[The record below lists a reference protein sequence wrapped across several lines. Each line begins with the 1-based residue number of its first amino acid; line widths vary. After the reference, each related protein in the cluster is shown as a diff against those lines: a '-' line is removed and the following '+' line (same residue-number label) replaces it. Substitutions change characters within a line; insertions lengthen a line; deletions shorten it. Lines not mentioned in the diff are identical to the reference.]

1 MEMSDDLV
9 RLLVTERLQSARE
22 QARRRAVVPPTTR
35 RSLRARL
42 GATLV
47 ALGHRLL
54 EEGAAP
60 QRVTP

>member
-1 MEMSDDLV
+1 MEISDHLV
-9 RLLVTERLQSARE
+9 RLLVTERLEAARE
-22 QARRRAVVPPTTR
+22 QARRRALVPPPTR

-42 GATLV
+42 GAALV

-54 EEGAAP
+54 EEAAAP

>member
-1 MEMSDDLV
+1 MEISDDLV
-9 RLLVTERLQSARE
+9 RLLVTERLQAARD
-22 QARRRAVVPPTTR
+22 QARRRALVPPTTR

>member
-1 MEMSDDLV
+1 MEISDHLV
-9 RLLVTERLQSARE
+9 RLLVTERLEAARE
-22 QARRRAVVPPTTR
+22 QARRHALMPAR

-42 GATLV
+42 GTTLV

-54 EEGAAP
+54 EEAAAP

>member
-1 MEMSDDLV
+1 MDMSDHFVRFLV
-9 RLLVTERLQSARE
+9 SERLAWARE
-22 QARRRAVVPPTTR
+22 QARRRALVPPTTR

-54 EEGAAP
+54 DEGAAP
-60 QRVTP
+60 QRITP

>member
-1 MEMSDDLV
+1 MEISDDLV
-9 RLLVTERLQSARE
+9 RLLVTERLQAARE
-22 QARRRAVVPPTTR
+22 QARRRALVPRTTR
-35 RSLRARL
+35 PSLRARL
-42 GATLV
+42 GTTLV